1 MQDESPIKNKL
12 KIMQNGLLKDKVII
26 VTGAFGGIGLAIAK
40 ACLIA
45 GAKVLLHGRSERNL
59 KGALNHLNGGDRV
72 EPFVGDV
79 TRDNFASDLVDATI
93 LRFGKIDG
101 VVNNAAY
108 VISSNVKDTT
118 LALFR
123 EVLEVNSLA
132 PFSIIQ
138 AALPYLAE
146 TKGAVVN
153 IGSVNAYA
161 GEPSLLAYS
170 VSKGALMTLTRNL
183 GDSLH
188 REYGIRVNQLN
199 VGWVLTEKEQERKI
213 GHGLPADWYK
223 LISPMYAPARRLLD
237 PMEVANSAVLWL
249 SDSLGPVSGQVIE
262 LEQHPIIGRNPEK
275 NLDALDTE

>member
-1 MQDESPIKNKL
+1 MRND
-12 KIMQNGLLKDKVII
+12 LLKDKVII

-40 ACLIA
+40 ACLNA
-45 GAKVLLHGRSERNL
+45 GAQVLLHGRSERNRTD
-59 KGALNHLNGGDRV
+59 ALSYLDGGDRV

-79 TRDNFASDLVDATI
+79 TRDNFAADLVDATI
-93 LRFGKIDG
+93 RRFGRING
-101 VVNNAAY
+101 IVNNAAY
-108 VISSNVKDTT
+108 VVSSNVTDTT

-138 AALPYLAE
+138 SALPHLAE

-161 GEPSLLAYS
+161 GEPNLLAYS

-183 GDSLH
+183 GDTLH
-188 REYGIRVNQLN
+188 RQFGIRVNQLN
-199 VGWVLTEKEQERKI
+199 VGWVLTEKEQERKV
-213 GHGLPADWYK
+213 GHGLPADWYT
-223 LISPMYAPARRLLD
+223 LISPLYAPARRLLD

-249 SDSLGPVSGQVIE
+249 SDALGPVSGQAVE

-275 NLDALDTE
+275 NLDALDIE

>member
-1 MQDESPIKNKL
+1 
-12 KIMQNGLLKDKVII
+12 MQNDLLRDKVII
-26 VTGAFGGIGLAIAK
+26 ITGAFGGIGLAIAK
-40 ACLIA
+40 ACLSA
-45 GAKVLLHGRSERNL
+45 GAQVLLHGHSERNL
-59 KGALNHLNGGDRV
+59 AVALSYLDGGDRV

-79 TRDNFASDLVDATI
+79 TGDNFAPDLVEATI
-93 LRFGKIDG
+93 RRFGKING
-101 VVNNAAY
+101 MVNNAAY
-108 VISSNVKDTT
+108 VVSSDVHSTT

-138 AALPYLAE
+138 TALPHLADS
-146 TKGAVVN
+146 KGAVVN

-161 GEPSLLAYS
+161 GEPGLLAYS

-188 REYGIRVNQLN
+188 RDFGIRVNQLN
-199 VGWVLTEKEQERKI
+199 VGWVLTEKEQERKV
-213 GHGLPADWYK
+213 GHGLPSDWYT

-249 SDSLGPVSGQVIE
+249 SDALGPVSGQVVE

-275 NLDALDTE
+275 NLDALDIH